1 MATETQAISKY
12 NGEVQI
18 TFYPNSHM
26 YKIGGQS
33 VMSVSRICEIVDKSA
48 GLIIWA
54 IRLARDFLQKLPVQ
68 QRTDEA
74 LEEAIKQHS
83 IKKQEAADIGH
94 YVHSYAEAYIAGNT
108 LEEMDKDLLSEE
120 DMKRAKNGIIAFL
133 QWVNENNIQWEA
145 SEQMVYSK
153 KYNYVGTFDAIAII
167 NGKRYLIDFK
177 TSKGLYRL
185 EHGMQT
191 AAYLKAHQEEHG
203 THFDWRIILHFN
215 KETGEFGY
223 HELQELDEDFECF
236 LAAQKL
242 AERKKKTEKY

>member
-1 MATETQAISKY
+1 MATETQLIEKY
-12 NGEVQI
+12 NGAVQI

-26 YKIGGQS
+26 YKINGQS
-33 VMSVSRICEIVDKSA
+33 IMSVSRICGIVDKSA

-54 IRLARDFLQKLPVQ
+54 TRLARDYLQKLPVQ
-68 QRTDEA
+68 ARTDEA
-74 LEEAIKQHS
+74 LEEAIKQHAV
-83 IKKQEAADIGH
+83 KKQEAADIGH

-108 LEEMDKDLLSEE
+108 SAELDTTLFSEE
-120 DMKRAKNGIIAFL
+120 DAKRAKNGIIAFL
-133 QWVNENNIQWEA
+133 QWASDKNITWEA
-145 SEQMVYSK
+145 SEQIVYSK

-167 NGKRYLIDFK
+167 GGKRYLIDFK

-203 THFDWRIILHFN
+203 THFDGRIILHFN

-242 AERKKKTEKY
+242 AERKKLTDKY